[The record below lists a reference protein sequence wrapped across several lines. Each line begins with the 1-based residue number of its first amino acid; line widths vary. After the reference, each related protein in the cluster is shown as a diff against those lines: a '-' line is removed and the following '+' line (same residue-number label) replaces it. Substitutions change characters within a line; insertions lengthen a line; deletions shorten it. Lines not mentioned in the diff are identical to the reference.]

1 MGSPSTGA
9 CPECGLPYDKDI
21 LAAQIQEPRL
31 GWAPTILVPVVVYF
45 LALPI
50 LALLGFPVGLVANF
64 FFIVWFVHVNK
75 RVAAW
80 RYDVRM
86 WGFRQG
92 TNPKPGPKY
101 RANLE
106 RLLLYFDAIA
116 IFGIWILWADLFE
129 SF

>member
-1 MGSPSTGA
+1 MGSPTTGA
-9 CPECGLPYDKDI
+9 CPECGLAYDKDI

-50 LALLGFPVGLVANF
+50 LALLGLVGFVANF
-64 FFIVWFVHVNK
+64 FFLVWFMQVNK

-86 WGFRQG
+86 RGFRQG
-92 TNPKPGPKY
+92 TNPKPGSKY
-101 RANLE
+101 RSNLE
-106 RLLLYFDAIA
+106 YLLLVCDIVALFVLWTLVAEL
-116 IFGIWILWADLFE
+116 FGTL
-129 SF
+129 

>member
-31 GWAPTILVPVVVYF
+31 GWAPTILLPIVVYF
-45 LALPI
+45 LALPL
-50 LALLGFPVGLVANF
+50 LALLGSPVGFVANL

-86 WGFRQG
+86 R
-92 TNPKPGPKY
+92 
-101 RANLE
+101 
-106 RLLLYFDAIA
+106 
-116 IFGIWILWADLFE
+116 
-129 SF
+129 

>member
-1 MGSPSTGA
+1 M
-9 CPECGLPYDKDI
+9 
-21 LAAQIQEPRL
+21 AQIQKPRL
-31 GWAPTILVPVVVYF
+31 GWAPTILVPVIVYF

-50 LALLGFPVGLVANF
+50 LALLGLVGFVANF
-64 FFIVWFVHVNK
+64 FFLVWFMQVNK

-106 RLLLYFDAIA
+106 RLLLAFDAVA
-116 IFGIWILWADLFE
+116 IFSIWRLGADLFE